1 MIELNGQTFHLHQ
14 WGDEK
19 SPPLLMLHGFPEF
32 GGAWDEVA
40 RLLPDYHC
48 IAPDQRGY
56 GQSWAPADVGHYK
69 ARQLVGDLVAL
80 IETIG
85 APLPV
90 VAHDWGAA
98 VAYALAIRHPELIS
112 ALVVING
119 VHPGPF
125 QRELAR
131 GGAQSEAS
139 AYIDYLRDPKAEA
152 RLAADDFAGLRKL
165 FAAKMDMRWLEGA
178 KLRDYLTE
186 WGRDGRLTGML
197 NWYRASPLQV
207 ARPGQ
212 PLELPDFP
220 VAVGRVPLP
229 HLVIWGED
237 DRALLPECLEGL
249 EAYCPDLTIRRIPG
263 ADHWIC
269 HQKPAE
275 VAALIR
281 EFLAAR
287 AA

>member
-1 MIELNGQTFHLHQ
+1 MTNLDGQTFYVHR
-14 WGDEK
+14 WGDVK
-19 SPPLLMLHGFPEF
+19 STPLLMLHGFPEY
-32 GGAWDEVA
+32 GGAWREVA
-40 RLLPDYHC
+40 EHLPDYHC

-56 GQSWAPADVGHYK
+56 GQSWAPSDVSHYK
-69 ARQLVGDLVAL
+69 ARHLVGDLVAL
-80 IETIG
+80 IEQIG
-85 APLPV
+85 EPVQV

-98 VAYALAIRHPELIS
+98 IAYALTIRHPELVS

-125 QRELAR
+125 QRELAK
-131 GGAQSEAS
+131 GGPQSEAS
-139 AYIDYLRDPKAEA
+139 AYIDYLRDPRSEE
-152 RLAADDFAGLRKL
+152 RLAPDGFAGLRRL
-165 FAAKMDMRWLEGA
+165 FAAKMDMGWLNGPVLQNY
-178 KLRDYLTE
+178 LRE
-186 WGRDGRLTGML
+186 WGREGRLTGML
-197 NWYRASPLQV
+197 NWYRASPLRV
-207 ARPGQ
+207 AKPGQ
-212 PLELPDFP
+212 PLDIPLIPPE
-220 VAVGRVPLP
+220 AAIIRVP
-229 HLVIWGED
+229 HLVIWGEE

-249 EAYCPDLTIRRIPG
+249 EAYCPDLTIRRVPG